1 MAAPRQ
7 IWTVG
12 YGAWAAP
19 VRADRL
25 VKALADRGITRLVDV
40 RLAPCSADLD
50 PKRTYGPRAWHLQ
63 PGDAGIVALLK
74 QSGIVYEWI
83 VELGNPQRQDPSMAV
98 LRSQLADPSGDW
110 PVHRG
115 LARLADRVREPGAVV
130 CLLCACAEAKRCH
143 RTVIAT
149 ALNDR
154 FFSGALDVLDVRAVG
169 SRQ

>member
-1 MAAPRQ
+1 MAARGK

-25 VKALADRGITRLVDV
+25 VKALADQGMTRLVDV

-50 PKRTYGPRAWHLQ
+50 PARTYGPRPWHLQ
-63 PGDAGIVALLK
+63 ASGEAGIVALLGR
-74 QSGIVYEWI
+74 SGIAYEWI

-98 LRSQLADPSGDW
+98 LHAHLADPSGDW

-115 LARLADRVREPGAVV
+115 LARLADRVREPREAV
-130 CLLCACAEAKRCH
+130 CLLCACAEANRCH
-143 RTVIAT
+143 RTVMAQ

-154 FFSGALDVLDVRAVG
+154 FFEGELEIIQIG
-169 SRQ
+169 RQ